1 MELFQSQYDWIRR
14 TREPLFTYCE
24 GMSHADYVKEMEA
37 FGGDS
42 IRNLHVHIATCYH
55 FWLGTHGL
63 GKTIAKTDPQDIK
76 TVQDM
81 RELFHKTD
89 EIVEGFLRKYEG
101 NWDHIIPY
109 TLKSSGETLDFSALW
124 LFTHTITHEFNHKGQ
139 MVKIGRQL
147 GYIPPDTDLIAPE
160 VNTCQS

>member
-14 TREPLFTYCE
+14 TRETLFQYCE
-24 GMSHADYVKEMEA
+24 GMSNEDYLKEIEI

-42 IRNLHVHIATCYH
+42 IRDLHVHIATCYH

-63 GKTIAKTDPQDIK
+63 GKSIAKTDPNAIK
-76 TVQDM
+76 NVADM
-81 RELFHKTD
+81 RELFRKTD
-89 EIVEGFLRKYEG
+89 ELVEEFLVKFQG
-101 NWDHIIPY
+101 NWEHTIPY
-109 TLKSSGETLDFSALW
+109 TFKSGETSDFSTLW
-124 LFTHTITHEFNHKGQ
+124 LYTHTITHEFNHKGQ
-139 MVKIGRQL
+139 MVKIGRLL